1 MPWAARHE
9 GYRTVC
15 RDGELRVPKG
25 AGGKSGENLVQE
37 NLVRERQVG
46 SKSHSELLEGAGHKG
61 PALRM
66 RARAGGT
73 LCSEGADYRK

>member
-25 AGGKSGENLVQE
+25 AGEKPGENLVQE

-73 LCSEGADYRK
+73 QERCPVLRGS